1 MPRENGKFVLE
12 KTSMA
17 DNFESEKNLK
27 ATGYTAAVCALL
39 LVIVFTIGWT
49 RPAEPQ
55 PAPEEGIE
63 VNLGNSDKGLGKD
76 QPFLPGEPSPQDKEK
91 YTPPKPAV
99 VEKAPAKDVETD
111 DNNKEDAP
119 VVKKA
124 VVTKPNATRIPDKE
138 ETKVKARPVKAP
150 DPVPTPVKPRPKA
163 VFHGVNGT
171 GNGGN
176 AADDFKPGG
185 NEGIAGGRG
194 DQGAPGGNP
203 SSTNYT
209 GGGHGNGGVSISRGL
224 AGRGIIS
231 TPSFTDD
238 FNENAKVA
246 IDVHVDAAGNVT
258 DVDYQLRGSTTSEAN
273 MVAIAKRKARQVKFN
288 PGSGESAGTLIF
300 NFRVHN

>member
-1 MPRENGKFVLE
+1 
-12 KTSMA
+12 MA

-27 ATGYTAAVCALL
+27 ATGYTAVACALL
-39 LVIVFTIGWT
+39 FTIFFIVSWT
-49 RPAEPQ
+49 TPVEPPPPIQ
-55 PAPEEGIE
+55 DGIE

-76 QPFLPGEPSPQDKEK
+76 QPFLPGEPSAEDKEK

-124 VVTKPNATRIPDKE
+124 IVTKPNATRIPDKE
-138 ETKVKARPVKAP
+138 ETRVRARPVKKL
-150 DPVPTPVKPRPKA
+150 DPLPTPKPTPRPKA

-171 GNGGN
+171 GKGGN

-185 NEGIAGGRG
+185 NEGVAGGRG

-203 SSTNYT
+203 NSTNYT
-209 GGGHGNGGVSISRGL
+209 GGGNGSGGVTISRGL
-224 AGRGIIS
+224 AGRHITGV
-231 TPSFTDD
+231 PSFTDD

-246 IDVHVDAAGNVT
+246 IDIHVDAAGNVS
-258 DVDYQLRGSTTSEAN
+258 DVDYQMRGSTTSEAN

-288 PGSGESAGTLIF
+288 PGNDESVGTIIF
-300 NFRVHN
+300 NFKVHN